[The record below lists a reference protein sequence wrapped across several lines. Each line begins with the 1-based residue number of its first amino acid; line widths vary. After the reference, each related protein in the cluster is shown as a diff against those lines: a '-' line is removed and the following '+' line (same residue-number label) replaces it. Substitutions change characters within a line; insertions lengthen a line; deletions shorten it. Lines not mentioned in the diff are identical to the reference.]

1 MVWLLISFLTSFQ
14 QVVNVEPTANIA
26 FIVGKAF
33 IGCSAPPQRKFTS
46 GNVIKLNKYHTML
59 TYYRLLTC
67 IMPQVLQELIDSP
80 VGTSNEYLSISFF
93 SVLSKVKRII
103 LISAFNSCLLYLLFV
118 NHNHFTLMNLTLFL
132 SLRSLGLHL
141 MRLQQSTR
149 RS

>member
-1 MVWLLISFLTSFQ
+1 MPEGVKLFISLSWQ
-14 QVVNVEPTANIA
+14 EVINIEPTSNINTFRVSIPILA
-26 FIVGKAF
+26 IIECVK
-33 IGCSAPPQRKFTS
+33 SAISNLCKIDIIFS
-46 GNVIKLNKYHTML
+46 WLF
-59 TYYRLLTC
+59 TC

-132 SLRSLGLHL
+132 SLRSLELHL
-141 MRLQQSTR
+141 IRLQGFS
-149 RS
+149 